1 MRAVLTAVVLVIAAR
16 AASGAVLVVNP
27 DGTGRYPNIQA
38 AVDAAT
44 AGDTVLCKP
53 GIYYGTGNR
62 GIHLRGLDI
71 LVLGEGGSTAT
82 TIYPLNFDRAFN
94 LYEGETAACEIRGFR
109 LYRARTPGVNHGGG
123 VYLNGAATTLRDIV
137 FEECGAGSG
146 GALAVFAAAP
156 LLQDIRII
164 GCESTEDGGAL
175 HLDQAEPTLRGTF
188 TIEQSTATRNGG
200 AIYAK
205 ESTLTLVNPS
215 ISASAAGQRG
225 GVCYAWLS
233 EIAIADGALLGASAG
248 TSGSVVYALSSTLD
262 LQRLTIAGSS
272 SAQATLEFGDQT
284 TATLEQCLVAANAGS
299 GLKRASNA
307 VVALSCCDVFG
318 NSGGNFVNFPV
329 NPIGADGN
337 ISLDPIF
344 CAAASGDYHVETASP
359 CLPAHN
365 ACGVLIGGFCAG
377 CTLPRYAIAGRV
389 VDQQGTPLAGIAIA
403 GAGDTPLLTD
413 AGGNYA
419 TEFLPGW
426 SGTLTPSAVGYAF
439 TPPSRSYSN
448 VQADQLAQDFL
459 GLHDRLHDVPAE
471 WPTLQAALNDC
482 FAGDTVRVA
491 AGTYAGTG
499 NRNLVLPAFDVVVL
513 GTSGSAVTTL
523 DCGNYY
529 RAFTVNQG
537 QTPATLIQGFTILNG
552 MPYSASGGGI
562 NSVGASPTLRDLRFV
577 HCRSSL
583 GGAIYMQSAN
593 GAQLENIVIED
604 GYAGGGGAGIVLR
617 QSTVAIRE
625 LQVLGNRSG
634 AHACGL
640 DCEDSQLSLDGAT
653 FVDNE
658 CTGEGAVI
666 ALAGGSATLSRCL
679 IAYNDGDGGI
689 AGSEG
694 AQLAIAC
701 SDLWQN
707 LGGNYTGEFS
717 DFTGQDGN
725 LAVDPLFCDLGAG
738 DWRLNAGSPCL
749 PAGNSCGVLIGALGE
764 GDAGVLHRVA
774 GTVRDT
780 AGLGLAEVRIEG
792 LAVTIASQ
800 NDGSYGTWL
809 PAGWSGTLTPGADH
823 LRFTPAARSYEGLSG
838 DLTDEDYLATNPT
851 RLQYPS
857 DFADLQEAVDFCDD
871 GDTLVVLAGTYD
883 LPPDQYG
890 YPGLHLD
897 SKAICLQSLSGAEV
911 TVLQNGVIGL
921 WIGASAGTTVRG
933 FTIRGC
939 EVGISVGSG
948 AAPHLEDLIVEDN
961 GDFFEGSY
969 SWEGAGLQCWGG
981 SPLLSNVVFRNN
993 EAETVYS
1000 VTQGGAVFCTGG
1012 APQFMAC
1019 RFENNRAGLGGGVC
1033 LVNSSAS
1040 FIATQFI
1047 DNCAAPYDAYD
1058 AYDARGGAIY
1068 CNGGAPSFLFCSF
1081 IGNEARVL
1089 NDAGNVYG
1097 GAVYLAGSAAPSFL
1111 NCSFSGNGAI
1121 APGHEALGGG
1131 FYLEATAAPV
1141 LTNCIVAFGSGGGG
1155 FYSPNDTLALAMS
1168 CSNVFGNAGGD
1179 FIGLLDPTGSQG
1191 NIALDPHFCDRE
1203 AGDLQLAAN
1212 SPGLPANN
1220 SCGVLMGPFGQGCAA
1235 TALPDPA
1242 VPRVLSL
1249 AQNSPNPFN
1258 PSTAIRFGLPRPATV
1273 DLSVYDALG
1282 RRVSTLI
1289 AGELLPAGAHERL
1302 WLGKDAEGR
1311 ALASGVYFLQLE
1323 AEGRRLTRKML
1334 LLK

>member
-1 MRAVLTAVVLVIAAR
+1 MRAVLAAVILVIAAR
-16 AASGAVLVVNP
+16 AASGAVFVVRAN
-27 DGTGRYPNIQA
+27 GTGTYPTIQA
-38 AVDAAT
+38 AIDVAVP
-44 AGDTVLCKP
+44 GDTVLCKP
-53 GIYYGTGNR
+53 GIYYGNGNR

-71 LVLGEGGSTAT
+71 LVMGEGGSAAT

-94 LYEGETAACEIRGFR
+94 LYEGETATSEIRGFR
-109 LYRARTPGVNHGGG
+109 IYRARTPGVNHGGG
-123 VYLNGAATTLRDIV
+123 VYLNGAATTLTDIV
-137 FEECGAGSG
+137 FEDCGAGSG
-146 GALAVFAAAP
+146 GALAVFDAAP
-156 LLQDIRII
+156 LLQDIRID

-175 HLDQAEPTLRGTF
+175 HLDQAEPTLDGTF
-188 TIEQSTATRNGG
+188 TIANCTATRNGG

-205 ESTLTLVNPS
+205 ASTLTLVNSS

-248 TSGSVVYALSSTLD
+248 ASGSVLYALSSMLD
-262 LQRLTIAGSS
+262 LQRLTIAGNSTVG
-272 SAQATLEFGDQT
+272 ANLEFDDQT
-284 TATLEQCLVAANAGS
+284 TVTLGQCLVAANTGS

-307 VVALSCCDVFG
+307 VIALSCCNVYG

-337 ISLDPIF
+337 ISQDPIF
-344 CAAASGDYHVETASP
+344 CDAPGSDFQLDSASP
-359 CLPAHN
+359 CLPAN
-365 ACGVLIGGFCAG
+365 NGCGLQIGYFGEG
-377 CTLPRYAIAGRV
+377 CSLPRVTVAGSV
-389 VDQQGTPLAGIAIA
+389 LDPQGLPITNVALVS
-403 GAGDTPLLTD
+403 AGDTLVATD
-413 AGGNYA
+413 AVGNYA
-419 TEFLPGW
+419 LEFVAGW
-426 SGTLTPSAVGYAF
+426 SDTLTPARHDYDF
-439 TPPSRSYSN
+439 EPTSRSYTN
-448 VQADQLAQDFL
+448 LQTDQLYQDYVGVFD
-459 GLHDRLHDVPAE
+459 GAYDVPGEFA
-471 WPTLQAALNDC
+471 TIQAALDAC
-482 FAGDTVRVA
+482 AAGDTVRVA

-529 RAFTVNQG
+529 RAFTLNQG

-562 NSVGASPTLRDLRFV
+562 YSVGASPTLRDLRFV

-583 GGAIYMQSAN
+583 GGAIYMQNAN

-625 LQVLGNRSG
+625 LQVSGNRSG
-634 AHACGL
+634 AHACGI

-666 ALAGGSATLSRCL
+666 ALAGGTATLNRCL

-689 AGSEG
+689 MGTGG

-701 SDLWQN
+701 SNLWQN
-707 LGGNYTGEFS
+707 RGGNYAGEFG
-717 DFTGQDGN
+717 DLTGQDGN
-725 LAVDPLFCDLGAG
+725 LAVDPLFRDLGAG
-738 DWRLNAGSPCL
+738 DWRLHADSPCL
-749 PAGNSCGVLIGALGE
+749 PAGNACGVLIGTLGE

-774 GTVRDT
+774 GTVRDA
-780 AGLGLAEVRIEG
+780 AGQGLADVRFEG
-792 LAVTIASQ
+792 LAVSIATQ
-800 NDGSYGTWL
+800 TDGSYGIWL
-809 PAGWSGTLTPGADH
+809 PAGWSGTLTPSAEH
-823 LRFTPAARSYEGLSG
+823 LRFTPASRNYDELASDQTAEDFVAR
-838 DLTDEDYLATNPT
+838 NPT
-851 RLQYPS
+851 RSQFPS
-857 DFADLQEAVDFCDD
+857 DFADLQDAVDFCDD

-911 TVLQNGVIGL
+911 TVLQNGLIGL

-948 AAPHLEDLIVEDN
+948 ATPHLEDLIVEDN
-961 GDFFEGSY
+961 GNFFEGNY

-981 SPLLSNVVFRNN
+981 SPLLYNVVFRNN
-993 EAETVYS
+993 AAETYYS
-1000 VTQGGAVFCTGG
+1000 VTQGGAVYCTGG

-1019 RFENNRAGLGGGVC
+1019 RFESNRAVVGGAAC
-1033 LVNSSAS
+1033 LVNSTAS
-1040 FIATQFI
+1040 FIATQFS
-1047 DNCAAPYDAYD
+1047 DNCAAPDNACDAY
-1058 AYDARGGAIY
+1058 GGAIY
-1068 CNGGAPSFLFCSF
+1068 CSGGAPSFLFCAF
-1081 IGNEARVL
+1081 AGNEARVL
-1089 NDAGNVYG
+1089 NDAGSVYG

-1111 NCSFSGNGAI
+1111 NCSFSSNGAI
-1121 APGHEALGGG
+1121 ASEHEALGGG
-1131 FYLEATAAPV
+1131 FYLEAGAAPV
-1141 LTNCIVAFGSGGGG
+1141 LTNCIVAFGTGGGG
-1155 FYSPNDTLALAMS
+1155 FYSSNDTLALAMS
-1168 CSNVFGNAGGD
+1168 CSDVFGNEGGD
-1179 FIGLLDPTGSQG
+1179 FIGLPDPTGSQG

-1212 SPGLPANN
+1212 SPCLPGSNG
-1220 SCGVLMGPFGQGCAA
+1220 CGVQMGPFGQGCAA
-1235 TALPDPA
+1235 TALPDA
-1242 VPRVLSL
+1242 ALPRVLSL

-1289 AGELLPAGAHERL
+1289 SGERLAAGEHERL

-1311 ALASGVYFLQLE
+1311 ALVSGVYFLRLE
-1323 AEGRRLTRKML
+1323 ADGRRLTRKML